1 MNEKEFRQ
9 EIEKHVDEINA
20 KINTLKFQVVEPSL
34 RGDFQKLIEELEEIR
49 QRIEKTYRGA
59 GEEEGK
65 DWDTLRKNIYTDIKS
80 FDNAFTR
87 AGKMFNPEP

>member
-1 MNEKEFRQ
+1 MKEKEFRQ
-9 EIEKHVDEINA
+9 DAEKRIDEINA

-34 RGDFQKLIEELEEIR
+34 KADFQKLIEELEEIR
-49 QRIEKTYRGA
+49 ERIMKTYLSA
-59 GEEEGK
+59 EEEEDK

-87 AGKMFNPEP
+87 AGRMFNPEP